1 MFIEKLLQLMAEK
14 KASDLFISAGSP
26 ICIKIQGTIM
36 PVNPALMDGE
46 QTKKII
52 YEMLNPTQQEVL
64 TKEQELNFSKPMPGI
79 GNFRVNCFWQK
90 GTCGLV
96 IRYITSDIPKMQDL
110 NLPPVL
116 ASLIMEKRGL
126 VLVVGATG
134 SGKSTTLASMIDY
147 RNMSGPGH
155 ILTMEDPVEYVFTP
169 KKCIIN
175 QREVGNDTHSFHDAL
190 RNAMRQAPDIIL
202 IGEIRDLET
211 MRMALTY
218 ALSGH
223 LCLATL
229 HANNAY
235 QAMNR
240 VISFFPLEVRPMLLQ
255 DLSVSLKA
263 VMSQRLI
270 KTLDGKRTPAVE
282 VLLNTRNIQEL
293 IEKACAAKNGHQF
306 SALWR
311 GVWQGLG
318 YASQSDADAAFFRAL
333 AEFVKVRRG
342 AFDAAE
348 RIRSDV
354 GADHQEIAAELPH
367 QVELAFGAGK
377 GAAPLRL
384 RHALEIAE
392 RLERHDLQAER
403 RHDAGDVLRRAVERQ
418 QIALEDLDAG
428 EPGRRDRLELLGEP
442 AAQGYGGDG
451 GLHPAS
457 AVELATIG
465 RLHRAIVAIP
475 EGPTRSS
482 LQPSTPARARA
493 GKRQFASAAP
503 RPRRL

>member
-14 KASDLFISAGSP
+14 KASDIFISAGSP
-26 ICIKIQGTIM
+26 ISIKIQGTIM
-36 PVNPALMDGE
+36 PVNPAPIDAE
-46 QTKKII
+46 QAKKII
-52 YEMLNPTQQEVL
+52 FEMLTPLQQETFL
-64 TKEQELNFSKPMPGI
+64 KEQELNFSKPMAGL

-96 IRYITSDIPKMQDL
+96 IRYITADIPKMQDL

-126 VLVVGATG
+126 ILVVGATG

-147 RNMSGPGH
+147 RNSMGPGH
-155 ILTMEDPVEYVFTP
+155 ILTMEDPVEYVFAP

-175 QREVGNDTHSFHDAL
+175 QREVGNDTRSFHDAL

-282 VLLNTRNIQEL
+282 VLLNTRNISEL
-293 IEKACAAKNGHQF
+293 IEKGEIGEIKDAMEKSMSPGSQTFEQDLFRLVRTGKISTDEALTNAD
-306 SALWR
+306 SATNLGLLLGNSGIMPAMSDKVKR
-311 GVWQGLG
+311 EQG
-318 YASQSDADAAFFRAL
+318 ASPKA
-333 AEFVKVRRG
+333 
-342 AFDAAE
+342 
-348 RIRSDV
+348 
-354 GADHQEIAAELPH
+354 P
-367 QVELAFGAGK
+367 GAGGSSFGEFK
-377 GAAPLRL
+377 
-384 RHALEIAE
+384 I
-392 RLERHDLQAER
+392 DLPE
-403 RHDAGDVLRRAVERQ
+403 EK
-418 QIALEDLDAG
+418 
-428 EPGRRDRLELLGEP
+428 LG
-442 AAQGYGGDG
+442 
-451 GLHPAS
+451 
-457 AVELATIG
+457 
-465 RLHRAIVAIP
+465 
-475 EGPTRSS
+475 
-482 LQPSTPARARA
+482 
-493 GKRQFASAAP
+493 
-503 RPRRL
+503 